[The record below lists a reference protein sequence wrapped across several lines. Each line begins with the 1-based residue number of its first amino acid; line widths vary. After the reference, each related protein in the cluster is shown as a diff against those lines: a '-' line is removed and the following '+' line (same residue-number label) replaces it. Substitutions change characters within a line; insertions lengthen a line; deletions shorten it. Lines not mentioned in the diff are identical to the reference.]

1 MVLLIIPGICLY
13 FFIGSMLSKIAKASG
28 DDSDLDDIAW
38 LMFWPVIILMFI
50 AISIIYIFYSVGI
63 WISEFSRRINKLHK
77 LHKLRNK
84 KGE

>member
-28 DDSDLDDIAW
+28 YDSDLDDMAW
-38 LMFWPVIILMFI
+38 LMFWPVIVLMFI
-50 AISIIYIFYSVGI
+50 VIGIIYIFYSVGI
-63 WISEFSRRINKLHK
+63 WISEFRKRINKLY
-77 LHKLRNK
+77 KLRNK

>member
-28 DDSDLDDIAW
+28 DDSDLDDMAW
-38 LMFWPVIILMFI
+38 LMFWPVIVLMFI
-50 AISIIYIFYSVGI
+50 VIGIIYIFYSVGI
-63 WISEFSRRINKLHK
+63 WISEFRKRINKLY
-77 LHKLRNK
+77 KLRNK

>member
-38 LMFWPVIILMFI
+38 LMFWP
-50 AISIIYIFYSVGI
+50 
-63 WISEFSRRINKLHK
+63 EN
-77 LHKLRNK
+77 
-84 KGE
+84 